1 MLAHN
6 SEMRLA
12 LGWLVLKKA
21 FMRQYWRIQQSQTLI
36 SMGFWI
42 TTLTLLMWPY
52 VSWRFESET
61 EMLAVP
67 MTYWG
72 LGAIAFS
79 VLLIVLIIGWVYDV
93 FLGLWR
99 EHLTVVQERN
109 PFTTYKVNAPFG
121 MLLAQTN
128 TILRKLSEEDED
140 IMRHCNFVDRWL
152 EWNSEQEIWARTM
165 SSWKEIVGDEDPYLF
180 HLSEEA
186 RNKLESAAEE
196 MQDF

>member
-1 MLAHN
+1 
-6 SEMRLA
+6 MRLA

-109 PFTTYKVNAPFG
+109 PFTTYKVNAPFD